1 MDSVFDIQNDIN
13 NLTLIREK
21 LIDMIIEY
29 NNQFGE
35 SPSTT
40 LEFYK
45 FIKLIGKGAFGKVH
59 LAISILTGK
68 PVAIKCISKT

>member
-29 NNQFGE
+29 NN
-35 SPSTT
+35 
-40 LEFYK
+40 
-45 FIKLIGKGAFGKVH
+45 
-59 LAISILTGK
+59 
-68 PVAIKCISKT
+68 